1 MSLFADSRYQ
11 WRETY
16 FVLFQ
21 RTHRPKAVD
30 VKKSLAELGSKIEIL
45 HLQATKEGLLESM
58 TVLSHADAAGM
69 DVTFVTGDEVKEQ
82 LAEVKDEWQSRK
94 LDPDEKLK
102 LARLLSA
109 DARYDVFHF
118 EEVTDFPAD
127 EDEGPL
133 DPGTLLLVLSKLA
146 QLCHG
151 QSLDPQSGELLT

>member
-16 FVLFQ
+16 FVLFE
-21 RTHRPKAVD
+21 RKNRPKAAD
-30 VKKSLAELGSKIEIL
+30 VKRSLAELGSRIEVL
-45 HLQATKEGLLESM
+45 HLHATKDGLLDSM

-69 DVTFVTGDEVKEQ
+69 DVTFVAGEEVKEQ
-82 LAEVKDEWQSRK
+82 LAEVKQEWQSRK
-94 LDPDEKLK
+94 LNATEKLRLAK
-102 LARLLSA
+102 LLAS

-118 EEVTDFPAD
+118 EEITDFPA
-127 EDEGPL
+127 EDDDGPL

-146 QLCHG
+146 HLCHG

>member
-21 RTHRPKAVD
+21 RKHRPKAAD
-30 VKKSLAELGSKIEIL
+30 VKHSLAELGSKIEIL
-45 HLQATKEGLLESM
+45 HLQATKDGLLESM

-94 LDPDEKLK
+94 LAPDEKLN
-102 LARLLSA
+102 LTRLLAA

-146 QLCHG
+146 RLCHG